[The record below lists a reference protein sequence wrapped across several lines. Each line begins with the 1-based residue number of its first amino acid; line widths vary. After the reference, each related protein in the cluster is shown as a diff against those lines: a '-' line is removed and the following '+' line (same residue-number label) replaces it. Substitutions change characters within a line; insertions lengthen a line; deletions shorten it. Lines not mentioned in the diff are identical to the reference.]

1 MCFNEKKF
9 EFFNG
14 KDLPVVITPKYTE
27 AKNKALEAINGQY
40 KGILT
45 EADFWI
51 LMNTNKAKDKMLYSG
66 LIISHNGC
74 LKINDSLPSERR
86 FKPSAVSCNEGWKG
100 ALTYTYCD
108 EEIFEVGEVSD
119 DNCKNAYPHAMA
131 FKRCFDRVVLK
142 KCKLAYSGIMS
153 DAESEEFREPERELK
168 EEPKEKV
175 KSEKSETI
183 GLKDALAI
191 EFEGKTLEEIV
202 KTDKELANK
211 LLSEGE
217 GNIKEALNVI
227 LKAMKA
233 RAKK

>member
-27 AKNKALEAINGQY
+27 AKNKALEAINGTY
-40 KGILT
+40 KDILS

-74 LKINDSLPSERR
+74 LKINDSLPLERR
-86 FKPSAVSCNEGWKG
+86 FKPSALSRTEGWKG
-100 ALTYTYCD
+100 ALIYTYCD
-108 EEIFEVGEVSD
+108 DEIFEVGEVTEE
-119 DNCKNAYPHAMA
+119 NCKNAYPHAMA
-131 FKRCFDRVVLK
+131 LKRCFDRVVLK
-142 KCKLAYSGIMS
+142 KCKLAYGGIMS
-153 DAESEEFREPERELK
+153 DSESEEFREPERELK

-175 KSEKSETI
+175 KSEKTM

-191 EFEGKTLEEIV
+191 EYEGKTLEEIV

-211 LLSEGE
+211 LLNEGE
-217 GNIKEALNVI
+217 DNIKEALNVI